1 MKEVFDIWEIINTVL
16 MGLTVMYAIIK
27 MFFDVDK
34 EDADKI
40 VRLFAINI
48 IIYLCGIALFLII
61 NKINVFFS
69 IAVPGIGIV
78 FSLLS
83 ILATKDE
90 DIPPIFAALPTIVVV
105 AVFLFP
111 IKDMTNSII
120 NTNTG
125 SIEITQEVEYDKE
138 DFKKFYNEE
147 SDDMMFLTIY
157 NMCNN

>member
-1 MKEVFDIWEIINTVL
+1 MKEIFDTWEIINTVL

-48 IIYLCGIALFLII
+48 IIYLCGIALLLII
-61 NKINVFFS
+61 NKVNVFFS
-69 IAVPGIGIV
+69 IAAPGIGIV

-90 DIPPIFAALPTIVVV
+90 DIPPIFAALPTIMVV
-105 AVFLFP
+105 AIFLFP
-111 IKDMTNSII
+111 IKETTNSLIA
-120 NTNTG
+120 TNT
-125 SIEITQEVEYDKE
+125 SPKEITQEIEYDEKE
-138 DFKKFYNEE
+138 FERLYNGE
-147 SDDMMFLTIY
+147 SDDMTFLSIY

>member
-27 MFFDVDK
+27 MFFGVDK

-48 IIYLCGIALFLII
+48 IIYLCGIALLLII
-61 NKINVFFS
+61 NKVNVFFS
-69 IAVPGIGIV
+69 IVVPGIGIV

-90 DIPPIFAALPTIVVV
+90 DIPPIFAALPTIMVV
-105 AVFLFP
+105 AIFLFP
-111 IKDMTNSII
+111 IKETTNSLIA
-120 NTNTG
+120 TNT
-125 SIEITQEVEYDKE
+125 SSKEITQEIEYDEKE
-138 DFKKFYNEE
+138 FEKLYNGE
-147 SDDMMFLTIY
+147 SDDMTFLSIY